1 MKVHQKSRR
10 VSLIAGTAMMLAC
23 VFGMDTVQA
32 AIPVEAASADGIEV
46 SLASDRAT
54 ATLSFPMVTSDRAI
68 YLAYG
73 YADGGCETSKWD
85 HVVKFADVASG
96 EAGCTAALP
105 AEAQRAGVRM
115 RFLMDRAEFTAAS
128 YVRQDDLLGQWDA
141 IDGTATAEG
150 WRDLKGGAPLL
161 WNGTPSFDERS
172 VTLNGSTSLNNVV
185 AGLKDALAGKA
196 FTIQMMMHAEK
207 LSEWVLGQT
216 FFRLGG
222 SSNRPLVLDV
232 RKQTESGAKQHGCY
246 TFGGLQFRETSY
258 KIRCTISTPND
269 FFDEDVLV
277 TVTVDSSGAH
287 LWANDAAEPLHST
300 VAGTAVPATDDV
312 NIFNNNSKTSCYPG
326 KIYGIRL
333 YKRTLTAE
341 EIAANCRV
349 DFARYASQAARC
361 SKLVEIGHDF
371 AVDVSM
377 DWTKAGFAFASSD
390 KVRAIYLAY
399 GPTDAGHA
407 SADWAHCVKLADV
420 PVDTTSL
427 ADVALPSDLKDS
439 PENRYARFLMDSSL
453 GTYDYVQ
460 EGLLAM
466 WDAVENAGR
475 GVHDA
480 DVEKW
485 KDLVGSA
492 DLSPN
497 GNPVFNPDSVTL
509 ANSSAFDGTVDGIAS
524 AFQHSG
530 FTVQL
535 MMHPTERPSAPY
547 CGVVHIGP
555 GGKNRQLILDSRKQT
570 GQGQASWYSFAG
582 LQFRESTWQDRSVI
596 QPENDYVGKDVEV
609 TVTVDGKGANLW
621 FDDAEVPHFTTEG
634 GDVDSTSDDFYIG
647 RELSGSYY
655 PMVLYGARL
664 YSRPLTVAEIARNT
678 AVDRERFEQV
688 FMAASP
694 SYMLPAHPFT
704 ATVNRGKWMS
714 ATFTPT
720 HRPRKLIFA
729 WDTEDRG
736 ETLADWANSVV
747 LTDVPAD
754 AWKLEKVAL
763 PADRGNASTGRFFLD
778 ADYIQEGLYAQWDA
792 EYNSGG
798 GQHDENPPSWV
809 DLVSGQ
815 ELSSVNTS
823 VFDEKSVLLTGENY
837 FKGEVSGVAQ
847 FFRNKSFT
855 VQLACRPGDFV
866 ASAAALY
873 FGQTS
878 TERTL
883 ALDQRKEKT
892 QSTNYTFGAVHYLES
907 GWNARSIIN
916 EKSDYFGKDVLVT
929 VTTDSSGAHLWLDN
943 ASSSFFTT
951 VGGSLVPSTDWFY
964 LGFFPGGN
972 PFMMTVYGVRIYNR
986 TLTADEI
993 ATNWDVD
1000 NGRFFGGTPKFEVS
1014 EAQDIRRPGFRVIIR

>member
-1 MKVHQKSRR
+1 MTITRKHIL
-10 VSLIAGTAMMLAC
+10 SLLAAAGGFFLSATEAVGA
-23 VFGMDTVQA
+23 
-32 AIPVEAASADGIEV
+32 VEAASADGIEV

-115 RFLMDRAEFTAAS
+115 RFLMDKADFSSAS

-172 VTLNGSTSLNNVV
+172 VTLNGSTSLNNAVT
-185 AGLKDALAGKA
+185 GLKDALAGKA

-207 LSEWVLGQT
+207 LSEWVAYQT
-216 FFRLGG
+216 LFRLGG
-222 SSNRPLVLDV
+222 TANRSLYLDV
-232 RKQTESGAKQHGCY
+232 RRQTDSGKQHGSY
-246 TFGGLQFRETSY
+246 TFGGLQFRETGWQGRS
-258 KIRCTISTPND
+258 TILAPND
-269 FFDEDVLV
+269 FFDQDVLV

-287 LWANDAAEPLHST
+287 LWANDAAEPLHTT
-300 VAGTAVPATDDV
+300 VGGTAAPAADDV
-312 NIFNNNSKTSCYPG
+312 NIFGNNKANCYPG

-333 YKRTLTAE
+333 YKRTLTAD

-361 SKLVEIGHDF
+361 SKLVEIGHDI
-371 AVDVSM
+371 AADVSS
-377 DWTKAGFAFASSD
+377 DWSKASFAFASST
-390 KVRAIYLAY
+390 KVRAIYIAY

-420 PVDTTSL
+420 PADTTSL
-427 ADVALPSDLKDS
+427 ADVALPSDLKAS
-439 PENRYARFLMDSSL
+439 AENRYARFLMDSSL

-460 EGLLAM
+460 EGLMAM

-480 DVEKW
+480 DAAKW
-485 KDLVGSA
+485 KDLVGSS
-492 DLSPN
+492 DLSLN
-497 GNPVFNPDSVTL
+497 GTPVFNPDSVTL
-509 ANSSAFDGTVDGIAS
+509 ANKSAFDGTVNGIAS

-535 MMHPTERPSAPY
+535 MMRPTERPSAAY

-555 GGKNRQLILDSRKQT
+555 GGANRQLILDTRKQA
-570 GQGQASWYSFAG
+570 GQNSWYSFAG
-582 LQFRESTWQDRSVI
+582 LQFREANWQDRSIV
-596 QPENDYVGKDVEV
+596 QPENDYVGKNVEM
-609 TVTVDGKGANLW
+609 TVTVDERGANLW
-621 FDDAEVPHFTTEG
+621 FDDAAAPHFTTEG
-634 GDVDSTSDDFYIG
+634 GDANSTSDEFHIG
-647 RELSGSYY
+647 REVSGAYY

-664 YSRPLTVAEIARNT
+664 YSRPLTAAEIARNT
-678 AVDRERFEQV
+678 AVDRERVEQV
-688 FMAASP
+688 FVSATP

-763 PADRGNASTGRFFLD
+763 PADRGNASAGRFFLEP
-778 ADYIQEGLYAQWDA
+778 DYVQDGLYAQWDA
-792 EYNSGG
+792 EYNGNG

-809 DLVSGQ
+809 DLVGGQ

-823 VFDEKSVLLTGENY
+823 VFDEKSVALTGENY

-847 FFRNKSFT
+847 LFKDKSFT

-866 ASAAALY
+866 KSAAALY
-873 FGQTS
+873 FGQDS
-878 TERTL
+878 KERTL
-883 ALDQRKEKT
+883 GLDQRKESA
-892 QSTNYTFGAVHYLES
+892 QSTNYTFGAVQYLES
-907 GWNARSIIN
+907 GWNNRSMIG

-929 VTTDSSGAHLWLDN
+929 VTTDSSGAHLWFDN
-943 ASSSFFTT
+943 ASSAFFTT

-964 LGFFPGGN
+964 LGHYAGGN
-972 PFMMTVYGVRIYNR
+972 TFKMTVYGVRIYNR

-1000 NGRFFGGTPKFEVS
+1000 NGRFFGGAPKFEVS
-1014 EAQDIRRPGFRVIIR
+1014 EVQDISLPGFKIIIR